1 MKIISTKQY
10 KEWKELEKKY
20 AAEVSANDM
29 LLVESDN
36 LMNELEK
43 KDNNYKNLQ
52 REVDKLLQV
61 NKELGDTFEETK
73 KEVKKL
79 KTLLTKNKIAYKKE
93 K

>member
-1 MKIISTKQY
+1 MKIISKKQY
-10 KEWKELEKKY
+10 NEWKELGKKY
-20 AAEVSANDM
+20 AAEIAANEF
-29 LLVESDN
+29 LTTEANNLV
-36 LMNELEK
+36 NEIEK
-43 KDNNYKNLQ
+43 KDNNYNNLQ

-61 NKELGDTFEETK
+61 NRELGDTLEETK

>member
-1 MKIISTKQY
+1 MKIISKKQY
-10 KEWKELEKKY
+10 NEWKELEKKY
-20 AAEVSANDM
+20 AAVISANEF
-29 LLVESDN
+29 LRTEANNLV
-36 LMNELEK
+36 NEIEK
-43 KDNNYKNLQ
+43 KDNNYNNLQ

-61 NKELGDTFEETK
+61 NRGLGDTLEETK